1 VVGGGRSHTA
11 FSRTLS
17 MLLPLLTSLIA
28 MAIPAK
34 SGPCPAGVVNQLDGL
49 YRWQVQRMEKRIDP
63 VKDLSSQRQ
72 RFTPSLF
79 KLLIEAR
86 ALTPVRDG
94 RYLDFDVFSN
104 TQSETLGAQVKSCS
118 AGKRN
123 SLKAEVE
130 VEVGLRGRSSGIPR
144 RLQYEMNQDSKGS
157 WRINDITYGDEQSF
171 KLRPFLKEL
180 LNPSS

>member
-1 VVGGGRSHTA
+1 
-11 FSRTLS
+11 

-28 MAIPAK
+28 MATPAN

-79 KLLIEAR
+79 ELLIEAR

-104 TQSETLGAQVKSCS
+104 TQSETFGAQVKSCS
-118 AGKRN
+118 AGKKN
-123 SLKAEVE
+123 SLQAEVE

-144 RLQYEMNQDSKGS
+144 RLLYEMNQDSKGS
-157 WRINDITYGDEQSF
+157 WRINDITYGDEQGF
-171 KLRPFLKEL
+171 QLRPFLKEL

>member
-1 VVGGGRSHTA
+1 
-11 FSRTLS
+11 

-28 MAIPAK
+28 MAIPAN
-34 SGPCPAGVVNQLDGL
+34 SGPCPAGVVHQLDGL

-72 RFTPSLF
+72 RFTASLF
-79 KLLIEAR
+79 ELLIKAR

-104 TQSETLGAQVKSCS
+104 TQSETFGAQVKSCS
-118 AGKRN
+118 PGKKN
-123 SLKAEVE
+123 SLQAEVE

-144 RLQYEMNQDSKGS
+144 RLLYEMNQDSKGS
-157 WRINDITYGDEQSF
+157 WRINDITYGDEQGF
-171 KLRPFLKEL
+171 QLRPFLKEL